1 VAVAHNREQAAAT
14 HLYLIVIF
22 RNVSST
28 PCALHGYP
36 DADLLGGGLGAVYV
50 HVARRAGSPVT
61 VTLPPGGSASATID
75 STTVD
80 ARGTNCRGGTVVV
93 TPPNDYT
100 SYQLDAV
107 ASYCNATIGF
117 VVAGTNGN
125 S

>member
-1 VAVAHNREQAAAT
+1 
-14 HLYLIVIF
+14 LIVIF

-36 DADLLGGGLGAVYV
+36 GADLLGGGLGAVYV

-61 VTLPPGGSASATID
+61 VTLPPRGSASATID

-80 ARGTNCRGGTVVV
+80 GRGTNCRGGTVVV
-93 TPPNDYT
+93 TPPNDYI
-100 SYQLDAV
+100 SHQLDAV